1 MHNRAGHGKS
11 LLPAC
16 LHSHVQ
22 GLQDELRCHLRIDR
36 PPQDS
41 PAAQIHEGRQV
52 RSSVRRRQV
61 CNVRNPSAIELSR
74 AEVAVEKVGIHRHVV
89 VAVRC
94 LVGALAVSISDEAV
108 GSKQALKAGN
118 ADPDPPL
125 AQEFMELTVSGR
137 VAEQSAQ
144 AADACKHGLVA
155 EHDSLGNMKFLS
167 RSAIPAVQPFVIPA
181 GADAKDAAPF
191 REWHAIELAIRE
203 GLTNEG
209 IPHLRPVV
217 LRYAANFF
225 SSAHS

>member
-1 MHNRAGHGKS
+1 MHNRAGHGKP
-11 LLPAC
+11 LLPAG
-16 LHSHVQ
+16 LHSHVK
-22 GLQDELRCHLRIDR
+22 GLQDELRCHPRIDR

-52 RSSVRRRQV
+52 RGSVRRRQV
-61 CNVRNPSAIELSR
+61 CNVRYPSAIELSGS
-74 AEVAVEKVGIHRHVV
+74 EVTVEKVGIHRHVV
-89 VAVRC
+89 IAIRC
-94 LVGALAVSISDEAV
+94 LVGALAVSVSDEAV

-137 VAEQSAQ
+137 VAEQPAQ

-155 EHDSLGNMKFLS
+155 EHYSLGYMKFLS
-167 RSAIPAVQPFVIPA
+167 RPAIPAAKPFVIPA

-191 REWHAIELAIRE
+191 GEWHAIELAIRE

-209 IPHLRPVV
+209 VPHLRPVV
-217 LRYAANFF
+217 QRYAANFF
-225 SSAHS
+225 KSAHS

>member
-1 MHNRAGHGKS
+1 MTAASWPANLFQPMSTSRFSELQIDSPGALSQQFPATGSSTAACSAEPGGPETSESSTAKHNRAGHGKS

-94 LVGALAVSISDEAV
+94 LVGVLAVSISDEAV
-108 GSKQALKAGN
+108 GS
-118 ADPDPPL
+118 
-125 AQEFMELTVSGR
+125 
-137 VAEQSAQ
+137 
-144 AADACKHGLVA
+144 
-155 EHDSLGNMKFLS
+155 S
-167 RSAIPAVQPFVIPA
+167 R
-181 GADAKDAAPF
+181 
-191 REWHAIELAIRE
+191 R
-203 GLTNEG
+203 
-209 IPHLRPVV
+209 
-217 LRYAANFF
+217 
-225 SSAHS
+225 